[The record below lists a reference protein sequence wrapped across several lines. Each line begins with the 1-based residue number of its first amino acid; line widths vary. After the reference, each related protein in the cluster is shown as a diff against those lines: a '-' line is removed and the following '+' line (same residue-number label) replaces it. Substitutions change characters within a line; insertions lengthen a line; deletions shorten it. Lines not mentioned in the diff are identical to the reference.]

1 MRGIV
6 TKRLLLWSLLL
17 SALPV
22 AWAIAQQ
29 IPTTGAEFPV
39 NLTTV
44 GPQTA
49 PTVSADATG
58 NFVVVWESEQDGSG
72 LGLMG
77 RRFDPSGAPLGDEF
91 QVNAFTSSRQ
101 SQPSVAADAAGN
113 FVVVWESEGQDGSGD
128 GVFGRVFTAAS
139 TPASGEF
146 QVNSFT
152 PGPQFRPAVSADGA
166 GNFVV
171 VWESEGQDGG
181 GPGIY
186 GRRFSPT
193 GASVGGE
200 FQINMF
206 TSNAQQNPSVSSSV
220 SGSFVVVWQS
230 AEQDGSGDAV
240 VGRLYDAAGLPI
252 GEEFVVN
259 SFTTDAQKEP
269 VVASDPAGN
278 FIVAWTSQG
287 QDGGGEGVFGQ
298 VFDASGARLGGEF
311 RANAVTAESQKGPW
325 VARTSSG
332 HSLVV
337 WTSLGQ
343 DGSGEGIFARLF
355 DPSGNPASDEVRI
368 NVFTGGNQQAPRVAS
383 DGLGNFIVVWQSEGQ
398 DGDGFGIMGRR

>member
-1 MRGIV
+1 MAGIV
-6 TKRLLLWSLLL
+6 TKRSLLWLLLFA
-17 SALPV
+17 ALPV

-49 PTVSADATG
+49 PTVSAGASG
-58 NFVVVWESEQDGSG
+58 NFVVVWQSGQDGGG
-72 LGLMG
+72 LGLVG
-77 RRFDPSGAPLGDEF
+77 RRFDPSGAPLGGEF
-91 QVNAFTSSRQ
+91 QVNAFTSGRQ

-128 GVFGRVFTAAS
+128 GVFGRVFTAAG

-152 PGPQFRPAVSADGA
+152 PGRQYRPAVSADVA

-193 GASVGGE
+193 GAPVGGE
-200 FQINMF
+200 FQVNLF

-220 SGSFVVVWQS
+220 NGFFVVVWQS
-230 AEQDGSGDAV
+230 AGQDGSGDAV
-240 VGRLYDAAGLPI
+240 VGRRYDPAGLPI

-332 HSLVV
+332 RSLVV

-343 DGSGEGIFARLF
+343 DGSGEGVFARLF
-355 DPSGNPASDEVRI
+355 DPSGNPVSDEVRI
-368 NVFTGGNQQAPRVAS
+368 NEFTGGNQQAPRVAS